1 MKIKEGFLLREVAKT
16 FIVISVGDSE
26 LDFNGVITLNEV
38 GGLIWKEIEDGKKED
53 EIINKIISEYNVDE
67 DTAKNDFADFIN
79 QLKEHNIIEE

>member
-53 EIINKIISEYNVDE
+53 EIINKIISEYNVDK